1 MKDKRENRSIRKR
14 CWRMTMWNKLCSK
27 LENVLNLFFEK
38 LGSIVYNNK
47 NKFIAVSLVLS
58 LALTTG
64 FFNLK
69 TVHRVEELYIP
80 QKSQSLIDLNR
91 ANNHFQLKV
100 ATEEFIIKNKIQK
113 WAFTKEIFEA
123 VLDVHEGVMSIGG
136 LEKICIKNYNGICFS
151 HNPLEI
157 FQFNKSLL
165 LNINE
170 TLNTVYKSKNFLLSN
185 GALASSSFSD
195 FFAYFFFNQTIRKI
209 TRAEAVRVVYF
220 VRYPESSN
228 DYIENSAW
236 ETEYGKYITKMQK
249 KLSERG
255 LLLLYT
261 SGKSLDDSVSDSS
274 LGDIKLVSLSFFSM
288 IVFCTLT
295 LSKFRNSIVGHFWI
309 GNFGVFTLILGIGA
323 AFGLVML
330 IGFPYVA
337 FVGVLPFLIIG
348 VGIDNIFIILD
359 CLDRQDPSLRGSQR
373 VSKTMGQIGASITMT
388 TLTDLVAF
396 GISMVTEFPAI
407 KYFCMY
413 AAFSIT
419 ICFIL
424 VTTLFLAVLTY
435 EVQRIENGRQDFLIC
450 HVKKTISRN
459 ESQQSIST
467 KLMEKIATNLMKT
480 SVKWIVFAISIL
492 LVSGGVYGSLN
503 IDQSFDILD
512 LGLKGSPFV
521 EFYSFRNKAYPNG
534 FEISVILDTP
544 VNYSD
549 QKIQQSFLNVGRIS
563 KNNKYLLS
571 KTINWMHNFLKW
583 SKELNYTVHGAM
595 FYSYLHQFLLQH
607 REFYRDLQFNANG
620 TIKASRVWVYSN
632 DNPNSVFRK
641 EMMLFIREEL
651 KKATNLPFYSAH
663 VMFIYIEQFVIV
675 LRDTVRNLA
684 ICSLSIVFITLPYLK
699 QPLVTFLVFWSFI
712 CLVFELLGLMYVWDV
727 SLNSISMIIIVMA
740 IGFAVDYSAHVA
752 HSFIISKCNTPET
765 RVIDALKTMGTSVFM
780 GGASTF
786 VGVMATAFASSEI
799 FKIFFKMVFGI
810 VSLGLLH
817 GLIFLP
823 VLLSIFCRNTEVC
836 ETIYNQRVEE
846 QHFIQEQQVFSTVSN
861 STNIKSLDEIDKKQ
875 NE

>member
-14 CWRMTMWNKLCSK
+14 CWCMTTWNKLCFK

-38 LGSIVYNNK
+38 LGYIVYNNK

-64 FFNLK
+64 FFNFK

-91 ANNHFQLKV
+91 ANSHFKLKV
-100 ATEEFIIKNKIQK
+100 ATEEFIIKNKIQE

-123 VLDVHEGVMSIGG
+123 VLEVHEGVMSIGG
-136 LEKICIKNYNGICFS
+136 LEKICIKNYNGVCFS

-170 TLNTVYKSKNFLLSN
+170 TLDAVYKSKNFLLSN

-249 KLSERG
+249 KLSQRG

-295 LSKFRNSIVGHFWI
+295 LSMFRNSIVGHF
-309 GNFGVFTLILGIGA
+309 
-323 AFGLVML
+323 
-330 IGFPYVA
+330 
-337 FVGVLPFLIIG
+337 
-348 VGIDNIFIILD
+348 
-359 CLDRQDPSLRGSQR
+359 
-373 VSKTMGQIGASITMT
+373 
-388 TLTDLVAF
+388 
-396 GISMVTEFPAI
+396 
-407 KYFCMY
+407 
-413 AAFSIT
+413 
-419 ICFIL
+419 
-424 VTTLFLAVLTY
+424 
-435 EVQRIENGRQDFLIC
+435 
-450 HVKKTISRN
+450 
-459 ESQQSIST
+459 
-467 KLMEKIATNLMKT
+467 
-480 SVKWIVFAISIL
+480 
-492 LVSGGVYGSLN
+492 

-563 KNNKYLLS
+563 RNNKYLLS
-571 KTINWMHNFLKW
+571 KTINWMHNLLKW
-583 SKELNYTVHGAM
+583 SKELNYTVNGAT
-595 FYSYLHQFLLQH
+595 FYSYLHLFLSQH
-607 REFYRDLQFNANG
+607 QEFYRDLQFNTNG
-620 TIKASRVWVYSN
+620 TIKASRMWVYSN

-641 EMMLFIREEL
+641 EMMLFIKEEL

-846 QHFIQEQQVFSTVSN
+846 QHFIQEQQVFSTVSD